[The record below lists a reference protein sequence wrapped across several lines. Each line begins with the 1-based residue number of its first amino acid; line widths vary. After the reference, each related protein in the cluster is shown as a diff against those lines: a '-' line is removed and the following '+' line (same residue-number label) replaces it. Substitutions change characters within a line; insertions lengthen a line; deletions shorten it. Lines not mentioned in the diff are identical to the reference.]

1 MARSDIQAGRAY
13 VELLLKDRSFARGI
27 AAASAKLRS
36 FGKGVAIFSAAVG
49 GAALAVGAS
58 IFGVVKKFS
67 DIGSA
72 LYDMSQRTHESVE
85 ALSLFE
91 YAADQ
96 TGTSLSLIE
105 KAIHKARKEG
115 KSFEEMAA
123 QIAAI
128 QDPAMQ
134 SQKAI
139 ELFGLKLGPALV
151 PLLNDL
157 PALQKRFEELGLT
170 ISGDQASAADEFG
183 DAMTDLGY
191 VIRSFVVSLGSTLA
205 PAITSVVTYIAD
217 SLASLRNW
225 LSETNNGIINALASG
240 DLLLATQVTWAS
252 IKTMWLEGTN
262 TIRQYWRDFSYG
274 VIEIFQETVNGV
286 MVLWNELTSLA
297 QKAAINAGAT
307 LNKAALELSGFL
319 PALFASSEDF
329 AKMEDKL
336 KAELKGIDEAT
347 DMALEGIAIQH
358 NAKMEALAK
367 ERKAAI
373 AAVGDAKAASD
384 KASSDALE
392 NAKKELAALREQAKQ
407 KREGLKAG
415 KAPKFDL
422 PDAGVIKSQI
432 FGSFSAAALLAAGAG
447 GSPEVKQLSEL
458 RREERERHRELM
470 RQLGRGGRL
479 K

>member
-72 LYDMSQRTHESVE
+72 LYDMSQRTHDSVE

-170 ISGDQASAADEFG
+170 ISTEQAAAADVFG
-183 DAMTDLGY
+183 DAMTDLQY

-205 PAITSVVTYIAD
+205 PAITNIVNYISE
-217 SLASLRNW
+217 SLVSLRKW
-225 LSETNNGIINALASG
+225 LSEINNGIINALAAG
-240 DLLLATQVTWAS
+240 DLLLATKVTWAT

-262 TIRQYWRDFSYG
+262 TIRQYWRDFAFG
-274 VIEIFQETVNGV
+274 AIDI
-286 MVLWNELTSLA
+286 WNETANGIKVIWTEVIASIKTKFTEAQAFFQRQGAAFGLALEVIFGETSLA
-297 QKAAINAGAT
+297 QAKKDYAAVAGIFDKISKSRKQQIQDEKDSKLAAIV
-307 LNKAALELSGFL
+307 
-319 PALFASSEDF
+319 D
-329 AKMEDKL
+329 
-336 KAELKGIDEAT
+336 
-347 DMALEGIAIQH
+347 
-358 NAKMEALAK
+358 

-373 AAVGDAKAASD
+373 AAVADAKAASD
-384 KASSDALE
+384 KVSSDALE

-415 KAPKFDL
+415 KVPKFEL